1 MLFADASALIKRYVR
16 EPYSAA
22 TRRRLAAGPVA
33 VSRLSE
39 VEVPAAFARLCR
51 EGRMSDRARDRALA
65 AFASDFAA
73 WYIVELTADITALA
87 RRCLGRHHLRSGDA
101 IQLASAL
108 WLQQSL
114 GEPLDGL
121 LAFDARLV
129 LAARQE
135 PLVVVGA
142 PS

>member
-16 EPYSAA
+16 EPHSTP

-39 VEVPAAFARLCR
+39 VEVSSGLARLCR
-51 EGRMSDRARDRALA
+51 EERLTARARDRALT
-65 AFASDFAA
+65 AFAADFTS
-73 WYIVELTADITALA
+73 WYVVELTADITAIA

-114 GEPLDGL
+114 GESLDGL

-129 LAARQE
+129 IAARDE
-135 PLVVVGA
+135 SLVIIGA
-142 PS
+142 L

>member
-16 EPYSAA
+16 EPHSAA
-22 TRRRLAAGPVA
+22 TRKRLAAGPTA

-39 VEVPAAFARLCR
+39 VEVPSGLARLCR
-51 EGRMSDRARDRALA
+51 EGRLADRARDRALA
-65 AFASDFAA
+65 AFASDFTA
-73 WYIVELTADITALA
+73 WYVVELTADVTALA
-87 RRCLGRHHLRSGDA
+87 RRCLTRHHLRSGDA

-114 GEPLDGL
+114 GEPLEGF

-129 LAARQE
+129 LAARDE
-135 PLVVVGA
+135 PLVIVGA
-142 PS
+142 T